1 MKTIIDLEKDN
12 LFDFFTS
19 MNLNEMEDFIEK
31 YSKSEEEELLYHK
44 IFERCL
50 QIRQKQIIEDE
61 KKYGVRY

>member
-19 MNLNEMEDFIEK
+19 MNLNEVEDFIEK

-61 KKYGVRY
+61 KKHGVKY

>member
-19 MNLNEMEDFIEK
+19 MNLNEVEDFIEK

-44 IFERCL
+44 IFEKCL

>member
-19 MNLNEMEDFIEK
+19 MNLNEVEDFIEK
-31 YSKSEEEELLYHK
+31 YAKSEEDEMLYHK

-61 KKYGVRY
+61 KKHGVRY

>member
-19 MNLNEMEDFIEK
+19 MNLNEVEDFIEK

>member
-1 MKTIIDLEKDN
+1 MKTVIDLEKDN

-19 MNLNEMEDFIEK
+19 MNLNEVEYFIEK
-31 YSKSEEEELLYHK
+31 YSKSKEEELLYHK

>member
-19 MNLNEMEDFIEK
+19 MNLNEVEDFIEK

-61 KKYGVRY
+61 KKHGVRY